1 MNFQSLIKNFSAAF
15 AAQGFAM
22 LLSII
27 SSLFVPK
34 MLGVEE
40 YGYWQLFIFYA
51 GYVGVFH
58 FGLNDGVYLING
70 GITRSKIDKSSIISQ
85 FWFSLGV
92 QLVISA
98 GIVAVALLGPFEP
111 ERQTVLIATATFLP
125 IQNAALYLG
134 YVFQAMNETTLFSFS
149 SIIERFTFAAP
160 LVVLLLLKVTDFLP
174 YVISYIFSSACQLAY
189 CAWNA
194 RDFFSAG
201 LEPLPQAARE
211 ALGSIKVGASLMLAN
226 IASTL
231 ILGVARFVIDLVW
244 GIETFGQLSLSISC
258 VNFFLAFVSQASM
271 VLFPALRQG
280 DEHTVARFY
289 AVARDLMG
297 LCFPVIYLLYYPFV
311 WLLGMWLPHYATSFV
326 FFAYMI
332 PICLFDAKM
341 NITGTTIFKV
351 FRQER
356 LLLRLNVAT
365 AVISAVGS
373 LLGAY
378 VFHSVHVVILS
389 VVAAIMFRSVYAE
402 LRITK
407 DLGTKHSLMFVGEIA
422 LSAASVFL
430 ATTFDAPL
438 AAGLYVAAFVVYLLV
453 FRVELRELVA
463 SVTSLAKR
471 RGA

>member
-1 MNFQSLIKNFSAAF
+1 MNFRSLIKNFSAAF

-22 LLSII
+22 LLSVI

-70 GITRSKIDKSSIISQ
+70 GITRSKIDKSSVISQ
-85 FWFSLGV
+85 FWFSLGT
-92 QLVISA
+92 QLVISL
-98 GIVAVALLGPFEP
+98 GIVIVALLGAFEP
-111 ERQTVLIATATFLP
+111 ERQTVLIATAAFLP
-125 IQNAALYLG
+125 VQNAALYLG
-134 YVFQAMNETTLFSFS
+134 YVFQAMNETALFSFS

-160 LVVLLLLKVTDFLP
+160 LVVLLFMHVTDFLP
-174 YVISYIFSSACQLAY
+174 YVIAYIFSSACQLAY

-194 RDFFSAG
+194 RDFLAVG
-201 LEPLPQAARE
+201 LEPLSQAARE
-211 ALGSIKVGASLMLAN
+211 AFGSIRVGASLMLAN

-231 ILGVARFVIDLVW
+231 ILGVARFVIDIVW

-280 DEHTVARFY
+280 DKQTVTRFY

-297 LCFPVIYLLYYPFV
+297 LFFPVIYLLYYPFV
-311 WLLGMWLPHYATSFV
+311 WLLGMWLPRYATSFV

-356 LLLRLNVAT
+356 LLLKLNVTT

-453 FRVELRELVA
+453 FRAELRELVA
-463 SVTSLAKR
+463 TVTSLAKR